1 MATCHV
7 LVTDLEEGPVNR
19 AVLQILPW
27 LRAEAVDDVR
37 VLSVMD
43 GGIRRRFA
51 AVTPVTA
58 ANEYRPRRPSTLL
71 REMCLGGVAEK
82 ARSVGLRRRLGA
94 GSVYLADVGAARLL
108 HWVAPS
114 ARVVGH
120 LRRDDGARL
129 AALDPEDRAVLRRVD
144 HWVVDDEAG
153 SEVSE
158 VFGIDGAQT
167 TRFRETVPLER
178 LWPQALAT
186 TRAERRLLLET
197 EFGVPAD
204 TALVCSG
211 GHIDFWHQTDVFLQ
225 FCWSVHLAHPD
236 ADAHF
241 VWLAEDSTERM
252 LWPLRH
258 DIAHAGLD
266 RWIHVVD
273 RDPPPLLECV
283 AAADVFVRTNRH
295 EMELAVSAAMG
306 TIGTPR
312 VEFDS
317 GDGASEGRVTVPWMD
332 VQAMRDMVLG
342 ILEDPAARIGLGP
355 LPSDELTVWDARVGA
370 RVIAGLLRAPAPT

>member
-1 MATCHV
+1 MAAYHV
-7 LVTDLEEGPVNR
+7 LVADLEESPVNR
-19 AVLQILPW
+19 AVLHILPW

-37 VLSVMD
+37 VLSVFD
-43 GGIRRRFA
+43 GGIRHQFA
-51 AVTPVTA
+51 AEAPVIA
-58 ANEYRPRRPSTLL
+58 VNEYRPRRPSTFL
-71 REMCLGGVAEK
+71 RVVHLPRAAEI
-82 ARSVGLRRRLGA
+82 ARSAGIRRRLGHGA
-94 GSVYLADVGAARLL
+94 VYLADVGAARLL
-108 HWVAPS
+108 EWVAP
-114 ARVVGH
+114 AVRVVGH
-120 LRRDDGARL
+120 LRRDDRARVSK
-129 AALDPEDRAVLRRVD
+129 LDPEDRAALRRVD
-144 HWVVDDEAG
+144 YWVVDDEAG
-153 SEVSE
+153 
-158 VFGIDGAQT
+158 GAVLEDLGLDRGQT
-167 TRFRETVPLER
+167 TRFRETVPIER
-178 LWPQALAT
+178 LWPEALAT

-317 GDGASEGRVTVPWMD
+317 GDEASEGRVTVPWMD
-332 VQAMRDMVLG
+332 VEAMRDQVLG
-342 ILEDPAARIGLGP
+342 ILEDPTERIGLGQ
-355 LPSDELTVWDARVGA
+355 LPSDALTVWDARVGA
-370 RVIAGLLRAPAPT
+370 RVIAGLLQGPSPT